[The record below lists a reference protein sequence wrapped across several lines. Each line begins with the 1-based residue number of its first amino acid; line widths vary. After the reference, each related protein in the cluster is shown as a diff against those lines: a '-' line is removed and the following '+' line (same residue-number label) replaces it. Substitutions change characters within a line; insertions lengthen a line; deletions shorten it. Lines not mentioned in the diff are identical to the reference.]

1 MWPIKFRSQSQQN
14 RLKTLLVE
22 TVVVVAAHLRQFT
35 AQTGMKTDT
44 VATAA
49 GLSTGVT
56 DMTITRARKITRQ
69 FAHNFVDTMR
79 PEEATEYKSVVDDAI
94 EWSKVNE
101 PSLFYGIVH
110 DYLNFLDRHT
120 EHHICSTC
128 KHWEP
133 FTGACCGADSPHC
146 ADFVDDDCTCTDW
159 KARLKK

>member
-1 MWPIKFRSQSQQN
+1 
-14 RLKTLLVE
+14 
-22 TVVVVAAHLRQFT
+22 
-35 AQTGMKTDT
+35 MKTDT
-44 VATAA
+44 AATAA

-133 FTGACCGADSPHC
+133 FTGACCGADSPYA
-146 ADFVDDDCTCTDW
+146 ADFVDSDCTCADW
-159 KARLKK
+159 KERLKK